1 MNIFERIPRREWKD
15 LIIAWVAISV
25 SFALIFIRVLFIQG
39 GVQFIDVVTIFGIAF
54 VTAGISF
61 VLHEMAHKFTA
72 IKFGFWA
79 EFQKDSQMLLV
90 AIGLAALVGIVFAA
104 PGVTMIYGNS
114 ITREQNGKISLA
126 GPLTNLLLCIPF
138 GALSFYNPSGMIGLV
153 GMVGLQVN
161 AMIAFFNML
170 PFGVL
175 DGKKIFAWNIPIF
188 IAIFAIALG
197 ILYSALRFLF

>member
-1 MNIFERIPRREWKD
+1 MGIFNRIPRREWKD
-15 LIIAWVAISV
+15 LFIAWVAISV
-25 SFALIFIRVLFIQG
+25 SFALIFIREMITQV
-39 GVQFIDVVTIFGIAF
+39 GVHFIDIITIFGVAF

-72 IKFGFWA
+72 MKFGFWA

-104 PGVTMIYGNS
+104 PGVTMIYGTY
-114 ITREQNGKISLA
+114 ITREQNGKISLS
-126 GPLTNLLLCIPF
+126 GPLTNLMLCIPF
-138 GALSFYNPSGMIGLV
+138 GALSFLNPLGMIGLV

-170 PFGVL
+170 PFGIL
-175 DGKKIFAWNIPIF
+175 DGKKIIAWNIPVF
-188 IAIFAIALG
+188 IATFAIALG
-197 ILYSALRFLF
+197 TLLGALLFHL